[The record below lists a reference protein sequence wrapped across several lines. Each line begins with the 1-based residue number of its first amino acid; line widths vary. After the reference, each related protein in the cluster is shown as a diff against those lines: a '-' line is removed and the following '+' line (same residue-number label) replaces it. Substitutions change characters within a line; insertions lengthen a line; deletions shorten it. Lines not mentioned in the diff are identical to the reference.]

1 MQTAQHIID
10 RLQLAPHPEGG
21 YFKETY
27 RSAEIIAK
35 DSLSSNYNGARNCC
49 TCIYFLLTPNTFSAF
64 HRINQDEAW
73 HFYDGSPIDLHCIS
87 PKGVHEQII
96 IGRDIANGQVPQYVV
111 PGGYWFASRVLNNDG
126 WALCG
131 CTVSPGFDF
140 ADFKLAERSNLVH
153 LFPEHEAII
162 SALTRI

>member
-111 PGGYWFASRVLNNDG
+111 PGGYWFASRV
-126 WALCG
+126 
-131 CTVSPGFDF
+131 SPGFDF
-140 ADFKLAERSNLVH
+140 ADFELAERSNLVH
-153 LFPEHEAII
+153 LFPQHEAII